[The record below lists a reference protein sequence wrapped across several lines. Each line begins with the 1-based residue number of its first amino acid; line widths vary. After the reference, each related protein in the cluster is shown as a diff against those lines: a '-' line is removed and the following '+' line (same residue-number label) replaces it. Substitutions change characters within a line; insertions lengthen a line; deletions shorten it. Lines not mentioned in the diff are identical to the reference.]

1 MRQTVRQNKSE
12 CTGCGACVSICPRQ
26 AITMRPDEEGFL
38 YPVVDQELCISC
50 DLCEK
55 RCPVGR
61 EHPENKAQMLGAQHR
76 DEEVRRQS
84 SSGGVFTALA
94 RCMIEKGGAV
104 FGAVFDENLR
114 VEHVGAISEAE
125 FSAMRGSKYVQS
137 DAAEG
142 IGNAAS
148 LLSRG
153 MSVLFSGT
161 PCQVDGLLA
170 AVKEKDRENLLT
182 VDFVCHGVPSPGV
195 FASYLKEM
203 EQKQGKRVVA
213 YTFRDKRL
221 GWKNFSAVATLEDG
235 SEVTGTQADEPY
247 LYGFLQ
253 NLYLRPSCGQCS
265 ALRGKRHV
273 SDITIADFWG
283 SQEICPERDDDTGLS
298 LVMINTPKGEKA
310 LKEAGIQLSIFAADT
325 ERMRRFNPS
334 IEVPAVM
341 HRKRTAFFRHYKQHG
356 FDSEKVMKMLAPPSR
371 LQYIIFRIAHLPVGA
386 LRRIKRLFGDKDR

>member
-38 YPVVDQELCISC
+38 YPVVDQTLCISC

-55 RCPVGR
+55 RCPVGY
-61 EHPENKAQMLGAQHR
+61 EHPEKEIQILGALHKEQS
-76 DEEVRRQS
+76 VRRQS

-94 RCMIEKGGAV
+94 RNMIERGGAV

-114 VEHVGAISEAE
+114 VEHVGAIDETE

-137 DAAEG
+137 DASEG
-142 IGNAAS
+142 IANAAA

-153 MSVLFSGT
+153 MPVLFSGT
-161 PCQVDGLLA
+161 PCQVDGMLA
-170 AVKEKDRENLLT
+170 AVKKKERENLLT

-195 FASYLKEM
+195 FAAYLKEL
-203 EQKQGKRVVA
+203 ESLHGQRVIA

-235 SEVTGTQADEPY
+235 TEITGTQTDEPY

-253 NLYLRPSCGQCS
+253 NLYLRPSCGQCG
-265 ALRGKRHV
+265 ALRGKRHM

-283 SQEICPERDDDTGLS
+283 AQEICPEHDDDMGLS
-298 LVMINTPKGEKA
+298 LVMINTSKGEKA
-310 LKEAGIQLSIFAADT
+310 IKEAGTQITTFAADT
-325 ERMRRFNPS
+325 ERMRRYNPS
-334 IEVPAVM
+334 IEVPAIM
-341 HRKRTAFFRHYKQHG
+341 HKKRAAFFQYYQKNG
-356 FDSEKVMKMLAPPSR
+356 FSSRKVMKLLAPPSR
-371 LQYIIFRIAHLPVGA
+371 IKYIAFRILHLPVGA
-386 LRRIKRLFGDKDR
+386 MRRLLRLLGFKRK